1 MDGTYHETVHWS
13 GHSSRLARTFGKRF
27 GDKAY
32 AFEEL
37 VAEIGAGLCCA
48 DLGLPNVLHDSHAS
62 YVGHWLGILRGDTTA
77 IIHAAAKAEQ
87 AFAYLKKLHPNIN
100 AYARTGTAVPSR
112 RAGDVAPGMPDRA
125 SSIPSAVG
133 PPIAPAPTASPVRAV
148 SAPARAVGCGAR
160 SP

>member
-13 GHSSRLARTFGKRF
+13 GHSDRLARTFGKRF

-62 YVGHWLGILRGDTTA
+62 YVGHWLTIC
-77 IIHAAAKAEQ
+77 
-87 AFAYLKKLHPNIN
+87 
-100 AYARTGTAVPSR
+100 
-112 RAGDVAPGMPDRA
+112 
-125 SSIPSAVG
+125 
-133 PPIAPAPTASPVRAV
+133 SPRHIWSNREVV
-148 SAPARAVGCGAR
+148 VM
-160 SP
+160 